1 MYVIKGVFVPLIPPT
16 ARDILQAPVPYVVG
30 TTYIHPQEQDE
41 LCGSVTILKLG
52 PLFGSCIIPLLNNMK
67 CSHSASNGE
76 RNLSSKSGHFSS
88 EDVNMF
94 YTANLESNYRSFHAS
109 LFSDVKLEINN
120 FQMNLASSDLH
131 LNNYQLFDFIALF
144 SNKIPPNKFHENY
157 SSILKKVKVLSKFIS
172 SKISKFCGN
181 ILDRINGNIFKLK
194 IIVVCYMVK

>member
-16 ARDILQAPVPYVVG
+16 ARDILQAPVPYVLG
-30 TTYIHPQEQDE
+30 TTYIYPQEQEE

-52 PLFGSCIIPLLNNMK
+52 PLFGSCIIPLLNKMK
-67 CSHSASNGE
+67 CCRSTSNDE
-76 RNLSSKSGHFSS
+76 HNLSSKSDYFSL

-94 YTANLESNYRSFHAS
+94 YTSHLESNFRSFHAS
-109 LFSDVKLEINN
+109 LFSDLKSEINN

-144 SNKIPPNKFHENY
+144 SSKISPNKFNENY

-181 ILDRINGNIFKLK
+181 ILDRINGK
-194 IIVVCYMVK
+194 II